1 MAKKERAALICRVS
15 TAQQIELG
23 LESQVACLTE
33 KAIKD
38 GYEVPDDLIFQEQIS
53 GLDTNKE
60 IRQSLKN
67 LMTAVENHKV
77 DVIYTYELT
86 RISRDPYNLVERVRW
101 FSNRKIPMYIYD
113 AELWTLDRKTK
124 EEIEETTNYI
134 FGAATYGK
142 VEAKKIKKRTMRAR
156 NELARGGWYVGHLSD
171 GYLAKQDGIHKKI
184 VIDDERK
191 KVIIRIFDLFI
202 NGKSTDEIAQ
212 ILNNEDV
219 PTTNR
224 YRLHSRFFN
233 YNEVYRKGGIEHERD
248 NVKWQGSLIGQILS
262 NEWYIGVRSYNGE
275 HYKIP
280 RIIADDVWQKAVEM
294 RTLRAAQFR
303 THRNKRKH
311 NYLLANYIFC
321 GKCGRKMY
329 GHCTGQNNHYFCSS
343 YEEGKKCGLRGIC
356 KENIEAIVC
365 AVIKMR
371 AIGNVLL
378 QENDISSDFFK
389 LSPQDIET
397 AKKKTKQLQEI
408 IKGEEKALKKLENRR
423 DQLYSMMADGMDK
436 RTINKLLEQDEKEKV
451 EHEKKISVLLSE
463 VNFTQKRLSA
473 GQKFDKIIKTIENT
487 NDYQSLR
494 QLIEKTIYR
503 VEVYNVDQSISVI
516 RMKYLNDKEDTFIY
530 SYPLMKDK
538 FIYFPFITL
547 NEIPISIDIET
558 KSIKIER
565 GSIAFGN
572 GILLFSEEYPPKTI
586 KKDFSKYYHLLV
598 SKEENVN
605 DVSKYTWYEKKISIR
620 DFVLNARKSPYF
632 CPKYDR
638 TKFEENDD
646 RKEAQMIKYKEWRK
660 KYNNGLPTTIPYVVH
675 DGNYEKYLAQRK
687 HLYNRK
693 YKIKKNKRLNE
704 EQKEEMLEEIDRELS
719 LLKAKVKYL
728 SRDEAVNK
736 FKEER
741 KD

>member
-23 LESQVACLTE
+23 LESQVACLKE
-33 KAIKD
+33 KAIND

-53 GLDTNKE
+53 GLDANKD
-60 IRQSLKN
+60 IRQSLKD

-77 DVIYTYELT
+77 DVVYTYELT
-86 RISRDPYNLVERVRW
+86 RISRDPYNLVERVKW
-101 FSNRKIPMYIYD
+101 FSVRKIPMYIYD
-113 AELWTLDRKTK
+113 AELWTLNRKTK
-124 EEIEETTNYI
+124 EEIEETTNYV

-156 NELARGGWYVGHLSD
+156 NELAKGGWYVGHLSD
-171 GYLAKQDGIHKKI
+171 GYLAKQEGIHKKI
-184 VIDDERK
+184 DIDDERK

-202 NGKSTDEIAQ
+202 NGKSTDEIAE

-233 YNEVYRKGGIEHERD
+233 YNVVYRKGGIEYERD

-275 HYKIP
+275 QYEIP
-280 RIIADDVWQKAVEM
+280 RIITDDVWKKAVEM
-294 RTLRAAQFR
+294 RALRSAQFR

-329 GHCTGQNNHYFCSS
+329 GHTTGKDNHYFCSS
-343 YEEGKKCGLRGIC
+343 YEEGKKCGLRGVC

-371 AIGNVLL
+371 AIGSILH
-378 QENDISSDFFK
+378 QKNDVSSDFFK
-389 LSPQDIET
+389 LNPQEINA
-397 AKKKTKQLQEI
+397 AKKKIKQLQEA
-408 IKGEEKALKKLENRR
+408 IKSEEKAIKKLESRR
-423 DQLYSMMADGMDK
+423 EQLYSMMADGMNK
-436 RTINKLLEQDEKEKV
+436 RTIETLLEQDEKEQV
-451 EHEKKISVLLSE
+451 EHEKKISVLLSD
-463 VNFTQKRLSA
+463 VDSTHKRLRA
-473 GQKFDKIIKTIENT
+473 GQNVDKIIKSIENT

-516 RMKYLNDKEDTFIY
+516 KLKYLNDKEDTFIY
-530 SYPLMKDK
+530 SYPLLKDK
-538 FIYFPFITL
+538 FIYLPYITL
-547 NEIPISIDIET
+547 DKIPIFIDIAT
-558 KSIKIER
+558 KSIVIER
-565 GSIAFGN
+565 GCIAFGN

-586 KKDFSKYYHLLV
+586 KKDLNRLYDFVL
-598 SKEENVN
+598 SKEEN
-605 DVSKYTWYEKKISIR
+605 DVSKYTWYEKQISIR
-620 DFVLNARKSPYF
+620 DFVFEARKSSYF
-632 CPKYDR
+632 CPQYDR
-638 TKFEENDD
+638 TKFEEDD
-646 RKEAQMIKYKEWRK
+646 ERKSAQIAKYKEWRK
-660 KYNNGLPTTIPYVVH
+660 KYNNGLPTTLPYVVH
-675 DGNYEKYLAQRK
+675 DGNYEEYITQRK

-693 YKIKKNKRLNE
+693 YKIKKNKRLNA

-736 FKEER
+736 FKEKR
-741 KD
+741 NN